1 MRSISKSSSDSLAI
15 SAQKLQSNCN
25 LILKKFNYLLK
36 PSELPALHEK
46 CKKEFARRYW
56 FEELLKTK
64 EKELSRLI
72 ANENAKRSKFF
83 SENGGILPTN
93 PLTSM
98 LLNYQ
103 IELDIK
109 RNEKVPKV
117 SDVET
122 EETLH
127 LVGLLKKDLVEKE
140 KTDAL
145 MTELNLLKKEL
156 KAKDNLLLEVEDRKA
171 EDIER

>member
-1 MRSISKSSSDSLAI
+1 
-15 SAQKLQSNCN
+15 

-36 PSELPALHEK
+36 PSELPNLHEK

-64 EKELSRLI
+64 ERELSRLI
-72 ANENAKRSKFF
+72 SNENAKRSKFF

-127 LVGLLKKDLVEKE
+127 LVELLKKDMKE
-140 KTDAL
+140 KDK
-145 MTELNLLKKEL
+145 TETLLKELRFLKEEL
-156 KAKDNLLLEVEDRKA
+156 KAKDSLLLKVEDRKA
-171 EDIER
+171 EEIERYSLVNNL